1 MVGIL
6 HSQRGNN
13 FSYNLFYLC
22 ERTIYT
28 KKFGGFKEKH
38 YICTVK
44 KNRIHITANE
54 RRGAYKEASHFALDM
69 AKLIFGGVILAGI
82 MDLDVDKWVLF
93 LVGGLIVLIM
103 ILLGTFL
110 YFMAIKD

>member
-1 MVGIL
+1 M
-6 HSQRGNN
+6 
-13 FSYNLFYLC
+13 
-22 ERTIYT
+22 
-28 KKFGGFKEKH
+28 
-38 YICTVK
+38 K
-44 KNRIHITANE
+44 KNKIHITANE
-54 RRGAYKEASHFALDM
+54 RKDAYKEASHFALDM
-69 AKLIFGGVILAGI
+69 AKLVFGGVILAGI